1 MKLALNMHFIDLIL
15 VHNKYEAV
23 LEVKFNEAL
32 TAGVIVCSSYLKY
45 DSVDWLLPFATRPIR
60 GQNFNI
66 ITDATTRIREKCLSS
81 FSPIFEN

>member
-45 DSVDWLLPFATRPIR
+45 DSVD
-60 GQNFNI
+60 
-66 ITDATTRIREKCLSS
+66 
-81 FSPIFEN
+81 

>member
-32 TAGVIVCSSYLKY
+32 TAGVIVCLSYLKY
-45 DSVDWLLPFATRPIR
+45 DSVD
-60 GQNFNI
+60 
-66 ITDATTRIREKCLSS
+66 
-81 FSPIFEN
+81 